1 MEVKREKNKPKDL
14 YEKTKNKMGYK
25 GLYQL
30 IIKRIIDIIICLVL
44 LPFVIIILIPI
55 AIAIKLDDNGPI
67 FYHSNRIGVNF
78 KEFKMLKFRS
88 MKVDAPDIRNTDGST
103 FNSNS
108 DSRVTRVGRF
118 LRETS
123 LDEIPQIFN
132 IIKGNMSIIGPRPGD
147 VESKSTYK
155 NDEKDKLL
163 IRPGITGYTQAYYRN
178 NIGVRDKRLLDAYYA
193 HNVSFLWDLRIF
205 FKTISTV
212 LKKENIYTN

>member
-1 MEVKREKNKPKDL
+1 MEKNKPKDL

>member
-1 MEVKREKNKPKDL
+1 MEKNKPKDL

-88 MKVDAPDIRNTDGST
+88 MKVDAPDIRNKDGST

>member
-1 MEVKREKNKPKDL
+1 MEKNKPKDL

-67 FYHSNRIGVNF
+67 FNHSNRIGVNF

>member
-1 MEVKREKNKPKDL
+1 MEKNKPKDL

-205 FKTISTV
+205 FKTILTV
-212 LKKENIYTN
+212 LKRENIYTN

>member
-1 MEVKREKNKPKDL
+1 MEKNKPKDL

-163 IRPGITGYTQAYYRN
+163 SRPGITGYTQAYYRN

>member
-1 MEVKREKNKPKDL
+1 MEKNKPKDL

-132 IIKGNMSIIGPRPGD
+132 IIKGDSGIIGTT
-147 VESKSTYK
+147 KK
-155 NDEKDKLL
+155 N
-163 IRPGITGYTQAYYRN
+163 
-178 NIGVRDKRLLDAYYA
+178 LDFTR
-193 HNVSFLWDLRIF
+193 VSLA
-205 FKTISTV
+205 
-212 LKKENIYTN
+212 

>member
-1 MEVKREKNKPKDL
+1 MEKNKPKDL

-212 LKKENIYTN
+212 LQKENIYTN

>member
-1 MEVKREKNKPKDL
+1 MEKNKPKDL

-163 IRPGITGYTQAYYRN
+163 IRPGITGYNQAYYRN

>member
-1 MEVKREKNKPKDL
+1 MEVKMEKNKPKDL

>member
-1 MEVKREKNKPKDL
+1 MEKNKPKDL

-147 VESKSTYK
+147 EESKSTYK